1 MPYEQAMEEG
11 LKFAA
16 KRMKEAEKQLAVN
29 DREGAKSLLVDAYGV
44 VSRLS
49 PTFETTAEFAS
60 YYRDLGRGFA
70 FVGDQPLSDKCLSL
84 ARVLQPEGPPEG
96 DRATGQVPPTANRE
110 SAPPQ
115 PSALAA
121 ATSDAL
127 RAEIEAVRMERTKV
141 EGERKEIERREQA
154 QRSRDE
160 VLVDREKRLADET
173 QRLESVRREL
183 EDRRRELEMKEMEL
197 AEARRRLKEASPPAP
212 GA

>member
-11 LKFAA
+11 LRFAA

-70 FVGDQPLSDKCLSL
+70 IVGDIPMGDKCLSL
-84 ARVLQPEGPPEG
+84 ARVLHPEGPPEG
-96 DRATGQVPPTANRE
+96 GGPSGQASPTANRE
-110 SAPPQ
+110 SAPAQ

-121 ATSDAL
+121 ATSDVL
-127 RAEIEAVRMERTKV
+127 RTEMGAIRMEREKV
-141 EGERKEIERREQA
+141 ERESKELERREQT

-160 VLVDREKRLADET
+160 VLVAREKRLADET

-183 EDRRRELEMKEMEL
+183 EDRRRELEIKEMEL
-197 AEARRRLKEASPPAP
+197 AEAKRRLRELPPSAP
-212 GA
+212 DA